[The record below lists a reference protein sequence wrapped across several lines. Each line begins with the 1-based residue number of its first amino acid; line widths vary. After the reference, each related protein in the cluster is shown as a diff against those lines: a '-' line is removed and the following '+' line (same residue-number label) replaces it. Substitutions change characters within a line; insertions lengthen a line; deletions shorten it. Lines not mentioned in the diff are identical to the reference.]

1 MKLTL
6 SVSSG
11 SGNEIDSITI
21 NQVSA
26 TIGRN
31 GDNTLV
37 LEDPKRYVSGRHAVI
52 DYRSSGYFITD
63 TSANGLLIN
72 DLTQLVGSGSSTQL
86 NDGDHLH
93 IGDYTISVSI
103 VNEQQSGQTSSGAL
117 PYQALDFSDDPFA
130 ELKKDSVQEMIDE
143 NQLMPPDCADK
154 RLPPGFTNTDDF
166 DFVDPGLKEKDKDIR
181 PVLEQPPAVQ
191 GAFQPFKPENNIK
204 QKSPTVDGSIPD
216 DWFTESPAK
225 NNTSSKDKSPEKI
238 VSGQKTLADPLK
250 YRTPSFVKSD
260 APLEGK
266 KPANV
271 SDIQTLIVENFLR
284 GAGLENDGI
293 NEELTPETFY
303 IIGKILRTSIQG
315 TIDVLIGRSK
325 IKNEMH
331 MDVTMIRSGKNNP
344 VKFSVS
350 AKEAIRKLLAPQDAG
365 YLKADEA
372 IEEAFD
378 DIRAHQ
384 IAVIAG
390 MQTGLLE
397 VLMRFDPQ
405 KLEQRL
411 QKKNPISA
419 SIPIH
424 RQAKLWGLFEHQ
436 YEDIEREASDN
447 FYQLFGQVFAES
459 YEEQIIKLK
468 NSKKHKPL

>member
-6 SVSSG
+6 SVNSG

-31 GDNTLV
+31 EDNTLV

-72 DLTQLVGSGSSTQL
+72 NLTQPVGSGSSTQL

-103 VNEQQSGQTSSGAL
+103 VDEQQSGQTSSGAL
-117 PYQALDFSDDPFA
+117 SYQALDFSDDPFA

-143 NQLMPPDCADK
+143 NPLMSTDWAEK
-154 RLPPGFTNTDDF
+154 RLPPGFTNTEDF
-166 DFVDPGLKEKDKDIR
+166 DFVDPDLKEKDKDIR
-181 PVLEQPPAVQ
+181 PVLEQPHAVN
-191 GAFQPFKPENNIK
+191 GAFQPFKPVNNK
-204 QKSPTVDGSIPD
+204 LKSPTVAGNIPD
-216 DWFTESPAK
+216 DWFESPAK
-225 NNTSSKDKSPEKI
+225 NTTSSKDKSPEKI
-238 VSGQKTLADPLK
+238 VSGQIAPADPLK
-250 YRTPSFVKSD
+250 YKPSFLKPD
-260 APLEGK
+260 APLEAK

-271 SDIQTLIVENFLR
+271 SDVQALIVENFLR
-284 GAGLENDGI
+284 GAGLENEGM
-293 NEELTPETFY
+293 NEALTPETFY

-315 TIDVLIGRSK
+315 TMDVLIGRAK

-331 MDVTMIRSGKNNP
+331 MDVTMIRSGQNNP

-390 MQTGLLE
+390 MQTALLE

-424 RQAKLWGLFEHQ
+424 RKAKLWGLFEHQ